1 MCSNTSLL
9 GRVFRW
15 IASLEILTKIF
26 IKIQTIIRVIRKIAY
41 RRVFDKVILVL
52 SSIISSPKNSGQWK
66 LGAGNRIGFQLR

>member
-41 RRVFDKVILVL
+41 RRVFDKVVLVL

>member
-26 IKIQTIIRVIRKIAY
+26 IKIQTIIRVIHKIAY
-41 RRVFDKVILVL
+41 RRVFDKVVLVL